1 MRCGMMKKL
10 LSVLLVLLLVV
21 ISGCQTTEE
30 VALDKNLVCL
40 PAEELVELEPDEGL
54 EEVIPGLTDIVEL
67 PVVEEEPVVEE
78 VVEEP
83 VVEDVVEEK
92 EYAAVKTFS
101 EGDLVVLDP
110 QATDP
115 DNDQVTFTFSSPLD
129 GEGEWQTE
137 KGDAGEY
144 EVSVVASDGIDSVTK
159 YVLLVIETSNSA
171 PVLLVNDVSFNEGD
185 LVKLDVDVSDAD
197 GDSVSVVYS
206 IPLDEDGEWQTGY
219 DDSGKYKISVDATD
233 GINSVTETIT
243 LTINNVNRAPVLEP
257 IEHIAVLEGEK
268 VEVDVEV
275 EDPDSDDLTFTYT
288 EPLDNEGEWQTEVG
302 DAGSYVSTVSVSDG
316 ESLVEKAVSIIVN
329 KLNNAP
335 TLSVEGV
342 VVQETDLVKLD
353 PEVFDSDG
361 DDIVVTYSGVLS
373 DGEWQTGYDDAG
385 EYSVTVTATDGT
397 ETVSVDVVV
406 VVEDV
411 NRPPEFV
418 I

>member
-1 MRCGMMKKL
+1 MMKKL

-159 YVLLVIETSNSA
+159 YVVLVIETSNSA

>member
-1 MRCGMMKKL
+1 M
-10 LSVLLVLLLVV
+10 
-21 ISGCQTTEE
+21 
-30 VALDKNLVCL
+30 
-40 PAEELVELEPDEGL
+40 
-54 EEVIPGLTDIVEL
+54 
-67 PVVEEEPVVEE
+67 
-78 VVEEP
+78 
-83 VVEDVVEEK
+83 
-92 EYAAVKTFS
+92 
-101 EGDLVVLDP
+101 
-110 QATDP
+110 
-115 DNDQVTFTFSSPLD
+115 
-129 GEGEWQTE
+129 
-137 KGDAGEY
+137 
-144 EVSVVASDGIDSVTK
+144 
-159 YVLLVIETSNSA
+159 LLVIETSNSA

>member
-1 MRCGMMKKL
+1 MKKL